1 MKKNQPVTVDQG
13 QKERETQ
20 PVSILFEG
28 VLSIL
33 CLALF
38 TITPLL
44 FVEIKQNEWVS
55 GFIPI
60 RMINAELKFCA
71 VIVIV
76 SLITGLIGIR
86 IHLNAYISR
95 SPPLFNYVLR
105 DFHPGDPFINLHCTQ
120 YHPGMGLLF
129 YVVPTSPDLGIITKS
144 ITMEFQKDSRL
155 DWFDSARRSGIQ
167 FDCNGSTLPMD

>member
-38 TITPLL
+38 TITLLL

-71 VIVIV
+71 VILIV
-76 SLITGLIGIR
+76 SLMT
-86 IHLNAYISR
+86 
-95 SPPLFNYVLR
+95 
-105 DFHPGDPFINLHCTQ
+105 
-120 YHPGMGLLF
+120 
-129 YVVPTSPDLGIITKS
+129 
-144 ITMEFQKDSRL
+144 
-155 DWFDSARRSGIQ
+155 
-167 FDCNGSTLPMD
+167 